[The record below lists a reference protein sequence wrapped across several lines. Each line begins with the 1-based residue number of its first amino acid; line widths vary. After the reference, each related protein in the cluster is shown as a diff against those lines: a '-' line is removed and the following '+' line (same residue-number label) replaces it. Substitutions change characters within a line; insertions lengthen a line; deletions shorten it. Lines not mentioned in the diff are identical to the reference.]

1 MKAALLCALFLMA
14 LPARADDGFGAI
26 RGHVIHGGDRGVI
39 SGVLITVTSR
49 NLMGEVIVVSDENG
63 FYWVPQLPPGRY
75 RLRYESDSGIHHTV
89 WNIPVRLNRTQLLNV
104 EIPAQSW
111 ETSQRFVGVPCGLGR
126 SHYSRPPPEP

>member
-14 LPARADDGFGAI
+14 SPVLADDGFGTI
-26 RGHVIHGGDRGVI
+26 RGHVIHSGDRGVI

-49 NLMGEVIVVSDENG
+49 SLMGEVVVVSDENG

-75 RLRYESDSGIHHTV
+75 TLRYESDSGIHHTA
-89 WNIPVRLNRTQLLNV
+89 WNIPVRINRTQLLNV

-111 ETSQRFVGVPCGLGR
+111 QMNQRFVGVPCGLPR
-126 SHYSRPPPEP
+126 SHYSRPPPGP